1 MGYTGHK
8 VIPQCLDT
16 IEFLDHN
23 VEIFIQ
29 LLYFC
34 YFLLFIHSNRKIS
47 VATRLIFV
55 PSALIGCR
63 IRRPTKIDIPV
74 PTTILNPA
82 KTNNGYNVGFPA
94 DSAGEIEC
102 RDNKKIKPRKHS
114 SVTKIEINTILAK

>member
-1 MGYTGHK
+1 MKSLYSCCTSATFCCSS
-8 VIPQCLDT
+8 IR
-16 IEFLDHN
+16 IEK
-23 VEIFIQ
+23 
-29 LLYFC
+29 
-34 YFLLFIHSNRKIS
+34 SP

-82 KTNNGYNVGFPA
+82 KTNNGYSVGFPA

-114 SVTKIEINTILAK
+114 SVTKIEMKTILAK